1 VDFFPAARYAVR
13 MPEKSMTEVPRD
25 LRDLYQKGATAL
37 QRQNFDYAVAIF
49 NQVLQREPAF
59 FECRQALRAA
69 QFKKAGGSTSFFK
82 KVLGGASS
90 SPLIAKAQIAKLKNP
105 LEAIQVAEQILSSDP
120 NNSAAHKILAE
131 SALEADLP
139 RTACLEYE
147 ILIKQS
153 PKDTDLVMDY
163 GKALAAA
170 GQVSKAEAVYGDLL
184 RAHPANAEIGQAL
197 KDLSARK
204 TMQEGG
210 YDALADGKGS
220 YRDILKNKDEAT
232 SLEQE
237 KREVKTDEVADRL
250 IREKEQIVV
259 REPKNLKALRDLA
272 ELYLQKKNYDR
283 ALEYC
288 DRIKSAETGTDPSLD
303 RLVADIT
310 SRKYDAQM
318 ARLDPT
324 APDYAEQ
331 SARVQA
337 EKQAFQLNE
346 CKARAERYPTDLQIR
361 FELGE
366 LYFQGGKTTEAIG
379 EFQKAQA
386 NPQRRLQALGYLG
399 QCFARRGMN
408 DSAVRMLQTAIKEKQ
423 VMDDEKKEFIYQL
436 GAVLEKI
443 GKREEAIEQFK
454 QIYEMDISYKDV
466 AAKVDAY
473 YAGQQ

>member
-1 VDFFPAARYAVR
+1 

-25 LRDLYQKGATAL
+25 MRDLYQKGATAL
-37 QRQNFDYAVAIF
+37 QRQNFDYAIAIF

-90 SPLIAKAQIAKLKNP
+90 SPLIAKAQLAKLKNP

-120 NNSAAHKILAE
+120 NNSGAHKILAE
-131 SALEADLP
+131 AALEANLP

-170 GQVSKAEAVYGDLL
+170 GQVSKAEAVLSDLF
-184 RAHPANAEIGQAL
+184 RTHPANAEIAQAL

-210 YDALADGKGS
+210 YDSLADGKGS
-220 YRDILKNKDEAT
+220 YRDILRNKDEAI

-237 KREVKTDEVADRL
+237 KREVKTDDVADGL
-250 IREKEQIVV
+250 IREYEDRLPKE
-259 REPKNLKALRDLA
+259 PNNLNLPRRLA
-272 ELYLQKKNYDR
+272 ELYLQKKQYDR

-288 DRIKSAETGTDPSLD
+288 QRLKGTEAGNDPSLD
-303 RLVADIT
+303 RLMADIT
-310 SRKYDAQM
+310 LRKYDGQL

-331 SARVQA
+331 TARLQG
-337 EKQAFQLNE
+337 ERQSFQLND
-346 CKARAERYPTDLQIR
+346 CKTRAERYPTDLQIR

-366 LYFQGGKTTEAIG
+366 LYFQAGKITEAIG
-379 EFQKAQA
+379 EFQKSQA

-399 QCFARRGMN
+399 QCFAHRGMN

-423 VMDDEKKEFIYQL
+423 ILDDEKKELIYQL
-436 GAVLEKI
+436 GNVLEKM

-473 YAGQQ
+473 YAGQQSPH